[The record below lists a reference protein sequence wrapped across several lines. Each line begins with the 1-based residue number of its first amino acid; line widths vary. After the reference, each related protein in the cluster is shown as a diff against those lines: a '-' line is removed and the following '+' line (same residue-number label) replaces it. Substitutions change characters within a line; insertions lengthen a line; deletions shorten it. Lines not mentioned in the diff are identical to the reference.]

1 MTLQAKTAERLWIYL
16 NNSSYHHDTPLF
28 EAILCE
34 ARRLGIA
41 GGTVTKGVLGFGSEK
56 WIRGKSALV
65 PANNIPMK
73 VELIDSSEKLNL
85 ILPFLE
91 KNLKNGLITREPVNI
106 LLPEPPK
113 E

>member
-1 MTLQAKTAERLWIYL
+1 MALQAKTAERLRVYL
-16 NNSSYHHDTPLF
+16 KNSSYHNDIPLYEAILF
-28 EAILCE
+28 EA
-34 ARRLGIA
+34 RRVGIA

-56 WIRGKSALV
+56 WLRGKSALV
-65 PANNIPMK
+65 PANNVPMK
-73 VELIDSSEKLNL
+73 VELIDSPEILNL

-91 KNLKNGLITREPVNI
+91 KNLKNGLITREPLNI